1 MSTVAVVLLLVA
13 SMLAVGTSTG
23 VPEFRAL
30 LRRRGLVAAAVVVNV
45 LVLPGVA
52 VALVTAAGLRP
63 EVALGVVLAA
73 AAPGGGT
80 GALLTLHARGDVTV
94 SAGLQVLLGPLG
106 LVAVPLWAAVAGHS
120 VVAPGAGGL
129 LVVGGGLAGQV
140 VPLAVGMWLRRTR
153 PPTADRVHRVARRAA
168 DVLLAGVVVYFL
180 VTGIGRLP
188 QVGWAGVGVIVVLVV
203 ASLLPVFVGWGSPA
217 QRRAVAMTSGVR
229 NLTLGLFFATA
240 ASPTVVLALLAYGLV
255 MYGLCVPAAWALAR
269 SPAVPTRS

>member
-1 MSTVAVVLLLVA
+1 MSTVAVAFLLVA

-45 LVLPGVA
+45 LVLPGLA

-63 EVALGVVLAA
+63 DVALGVVLAA

-129 LVVGGGLAGQV
+129 LVVGGGLAGQL

-153 PPTADRVHRVARRAA
+153 PSR
-168 DVLLAGVVVYFL
+168 
-180 VTGIGRLP
+180 
-188 QVGWAGVGVIVVLVV
+188 
-203 ASLLPVFVGWGSPA
+203 
-217 QRRAVAMTSGVR
+217 
-229 NLTLGLFFATA
+229 
-240 ASPTVVLALLAYGLV
+240 
-255 MYGLCVPAAWALAR
+255 
-269 SPAVPTRS
+269 